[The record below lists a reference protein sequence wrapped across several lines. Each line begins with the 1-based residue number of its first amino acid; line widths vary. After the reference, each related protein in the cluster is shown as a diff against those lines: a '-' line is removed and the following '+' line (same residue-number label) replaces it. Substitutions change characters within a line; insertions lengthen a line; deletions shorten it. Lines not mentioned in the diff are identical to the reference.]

1 MRLDLI
7 LMMRDTYINSNLNA
21 LTKFTSSSRS
31 TEFKDI
37 LPRNFSQMITKIIP
51 NITRIVISYAMKGV
65 SRCEL
70 DGKSVETETATRSEF
85 PNERKTIVEQILASE
100 ETNKSK
106 RAEL

>member
-1 MRLDLI
+1 
-7 LMMRDTYINSNLNA
+7 
-21 LTKFTSSSRS
+21 
-31 TEFKDI
+31 
-37 LPRNFSQMITKIIP
+37 
-51 NITRIVISYAMKGV
+51 MKGV